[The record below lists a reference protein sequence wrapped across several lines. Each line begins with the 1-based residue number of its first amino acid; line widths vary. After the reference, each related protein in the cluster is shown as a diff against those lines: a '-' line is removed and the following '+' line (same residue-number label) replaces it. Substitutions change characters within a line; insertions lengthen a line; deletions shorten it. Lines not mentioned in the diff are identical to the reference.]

1 MIPIEPTNVILVEM
15 IGNRND
21 GLMFELRGLPGMDEA
36 ARSIVALLSYAG
48 KICADLL
55 GHDFWKNFRWV
66 DRWVP
71 EVKHTQI
78 LPLLG
83 SCINL

>member
-36 ARSIVALLSYAG
+36 ARSIVALLSMQVKFAQIFSGMTFG
-48 KICADLL
+48 KTSDGLIDGFL
-55 GHDFWKNFRWV
+55 R
-66 DRWVP
+66 
-71 EVKHTQI
+71 
-78 LPLLG
+78 
-83 SCINL
+83 